1 MRICRCRCGAQNAV
15 ELGGK
20 VMGCLWRN
28 ICLKVKCNLETGD
41 HVGWSSGYVLLTYI
55 CRDAYKQ
62 IAVLI
67 HYIYLYIYISVY
79 FFNGYDI
86 NLSI

>member
-1 MRICRCRCGAQNAV
+1 MSLQVRRSECCGTGRQSYGLSVAQHLL
-15 ELGGK
+15 ES
-20 VMGCLWRN
+20 
-28 ICLKVKCNLETGD
+28 KCNLETGD

-67 HYIYLYIYISVY
+67 HYIFIYIYISVY
-79 FFNGYDI
+79 FLMVMI
-86 NLSI
+86 